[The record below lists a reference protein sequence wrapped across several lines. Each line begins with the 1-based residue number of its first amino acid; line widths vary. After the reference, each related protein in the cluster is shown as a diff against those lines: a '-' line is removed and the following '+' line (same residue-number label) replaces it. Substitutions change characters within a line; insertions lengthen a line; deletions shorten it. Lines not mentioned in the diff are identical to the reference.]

1 MGLALGRMV
10 RLLASVGVDYRFGEI
25 VARDLSARG

>member
-1 MGLALGRMV
+1 V